1 MTVSD
6 IKELLEHAVSAI
18 DVNATEET
26 VEDDVLRGRTAL
38 ARSRRRRMIRSS
50 VIGAAAV
57 TIMIGGVIAAGSYQ
71 NESPDRSSRTP
82 SDSSSQVQLVAYSGE
97 QLDGFIVDRV
107 PEGWFLQGSSPFALT
122 IAPEGNDTHPDN
134 FIGKLVVMLFS
145 KDAKQKLPQGDPVD
159 VGGNKGVVS
168 HNGDGVATLSYEDGE
183 GHFVQVQS
191 PEVLGWTNEQL
202 ARFAE
207 GVTVTADAQ
216 KTRG

>member
-1 MTVSD
+1 VSD
-6 IKELLEHAVSAI
+6 IRELLEHAVSAL
-18 DVNATEET
+18 DATPPEET
-26 VEDDVLRGRTAL
+26 VEADVLRGRTAL

-82 SDSSSQVQLVAYSGE
+82 LDTSSQVELVAYSGE

-122 IAPEGNDTHPDN
+122 VAPEGDTTHPDN
-134 FIGKLVVMLFS
+134 FMGKLVVMLFS
-145 KDAKQKLPQGDPVD
+145 KDAKQELPKGDLVD
-159 VGGNKGVVS
+159 VGGNKGVVTQT
-168 HNGDGVATLSYEDGE
+168 GDGVTTLSYEDGE
-183 GHFVQVQS
+183 GHFVQIQS
-191 PEVLGWTNEQL
+191 PDVLGWTNEQL
-202 ARFAE
+202 ASFAE